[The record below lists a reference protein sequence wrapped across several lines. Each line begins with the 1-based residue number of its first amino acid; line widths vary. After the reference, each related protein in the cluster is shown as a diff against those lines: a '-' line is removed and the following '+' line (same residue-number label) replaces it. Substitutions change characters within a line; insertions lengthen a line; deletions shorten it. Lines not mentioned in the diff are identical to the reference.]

1 MDYLDYLVIYLDT
14 CATSG
19 SDSAKLAGAAFSDLD
34 QARGGGQGLATSFW
48 GYGENEMGK
57 TNYDGIARTATY
69 TWTRATSTSGA
80 AGEKTISNFGV
91 DVGVH
96 DMCVLSTGE
105 KNMWID
111 CHWLPDSATTC
122 ARPSRPQALRLPL
135 CPVRDQPMRTE
146 PKLGAGGSTAKASP
160 Q

>member
-34 QARGGGQGLATSFW
+34 KARGGGLGLATSFW

-91 DVGVH
+91 DVDVH
-96 DMCVLSTGE
+96 GRV
-105 KNMWID
+105 
-111 CHWLPDSATTC
+111 H
-122 ARPSRPQALRLPL
+122 LR
-135 CPVRDQPMRTE
+135 
-146 PKLGAGGSTAKASP
+146 
-160 Q
+160 

>member
-80 AGEKTISNFGV
+80 AGK
-91 DVGVH
+91 
-96 DMCVLSTGE
+96 
-105 KNMWID
+105 KKMWID
-111 CHWLPDSATTC
+111 CHFLADSASTC
-122 ARPSRPQALRLPL
+122 ARPARPCDCLPIL
-135 CPVRDQPMRTE
+135 V
-146 PKLGAGGSTAKASP
+146 
-160 Q
+160 

>member
-34 QARGGGQGLATSFW
+34 KARGGGLGLATSFW

-80 AGEKTISNFGV
+80 AGEK
-91 DVGVH
+91 
-96 DMCVLSTGE
+96 
-105 KNMWID
+105 NMWID

-122 ARPSRPQALRLPL
+122 ARPSRPQALQLPL
-135 CPVRDQPMRTE
+135 CPVRDQPKRTE
-146 PKLGAGGSTAKASP
+146 PKLGAGGSTAKACP